1 MEVKRGDVVLCA
13 ARGDYGKPRPAVV
26 VQSACSILSGYI
38 INVGWVRRA
47 VCAVTHQQCRQALIK
62 KGIVLLRNVWWVTQ
76 KPLTHPTFRL
86 N

>member
-1 MEVKRGDVVLCA
+1 MA
-13 ARGDYGKPRPAVV
+13 
-26 VQSACSILSGYI
+26 SITTSV
-38 INVGWVRRA
+38 INVGWVRHA

-62 KGIVLLRNVWWVTQ
+62 KGAVLLRNVWWVTQ